1 MHALPR
7 VSANLKTAACLLGL
21 WIWIGVAAPV
31 QAENRGDGLTPV
43 RVQLKWRHQF
53 QFAGYY
59 AAIEKGF
66 YRDAGLDVTLIEYS
80 PGVTPI
86 DQLMQGRVEF
96 AVADTGALIYRA
108 SGVPLVALAAI
119 YQHSPSILM
128 TRADTGIETLEDL
141 RFRRLMLGGG
151 FMNAELTTM
160 LRNAGLPVEKLDLVP
175 SDTSL
180 DTLIDGRVD
189 AYTAYTTNEPYFMA
203 QRKIPFKIFQPRD
216 YGVDFYGDVL
226 LTNEKLIDEKP
237 DMVEAFR
244 AATLKGWSYAVG
256 HPDELIEVI
265 LKRYNTQNKVR
276 EHLEFEALELTKL
289 ILPNVVPIGYMNEER
304 WRRIQAV
311 FEQQG
316 RLSDQ
321 VNLTRF
327 MYPSGDWGQI
337 MQYIDRY
344 RAELAAGIVVL
355 LALLAVSHIA
365 SLRVQIK
372 ARTRELEVAKR
383 RAEDEARTDELTGL
397 SNRRAFF
404 EGFGRDIARAERQ
417 NAPVSLILADVDN
430 FKQINDTHGH
440 SVGDVVLRR
449 VGGVLRAHVRSG
461 DLDARIGGE
470 EFALGCFGSPLE
482 ETRQLAERLRR
493 EIEQM
498 GMTHDGRPLTVTL
511 SFGVTERAPGQTA
524 EQMFD
529 DADRA
534 LYEAKRGGRN
544 RVVAHAPQDT

>member
-66 YRDAGLDVTLIEYS
+66 YRDAGLDVTLIEYA

-108 SGVPLVALAAI
+108 GGVPLVALAAI

-128 TRADTGIETLEDL
+128 TRADTGIETIKDL
-141 RFRRLMLGGG
+141 RNRRLMLGGG

-160 LRNAGLPVEKLDLVP
+160 LRNAGLPVEKLDIVP

-203 QRKIPFKIFQPRD
+203 QRGIPYKVFQPRD

-237 DMVEAFR
+237 DMVGAFR
-244 AATLKGWSYAVG
+244 AATLKGWSYAVA
-256 HPDELIEVI
+256 HPDELVDVI
-265 LKRYNTQNKVR
+265 LQRYNTQNKAR
-276 EHLEFEALELTKL
+276 DHLEFEAAELTKL

-316 RLSDQ
+316 RLSRR

-355 LALLAVSHIA
+355 LALLAVSHIV
-365 SLRVQIK
+365 SLRVQIN
-372 ARTRELEVAKR
+372 ARTRELEVAKH

-404 EGFGRDIARAERQ
+404 EGFGRDVARAERQ
-417 NAPVSLILADVDN
+417 NMPVSLILADIDH
-430 FKQINDTHGH
+430 FKQINDANGH
-440 SVGDVVLRR
+440 SAGDAVLRR
-449 VGGVLRAHVRSG
+449 VGAVLRAHVRSG
-461 DLDARIGGE
+461 DLEARIGGE

-498 GMTHDGRPLTVTL
+498 DLTHDGRPLAVTL

-544 RVVAHAPQDT
+544 RVVAHAPQIT